1 MLHAQAER
9 DAAAGIGL
17 ANSELALNQ
26 AQLLSEKLLQQA
38 GAIRR
43 GFIDLAFA
51 RILARAPKPEE
62 ASLCCEFLLKSH
74 KGVAGTTGFPS
85 FRQHAGS
92 KAAAPTPTLDAK
104 RGRDLVLVL
113 FNHNDFVSIR

>member
-1 MLHAQAER
+1 MRKPSVMPQQAL
-9 DAAAGIGL
+9 AL

-38 GAIRR
+38 GGDSER
-43 GFIDLAFA
+43 FIDLAFA

-62 ASLCCEFLLKSH
+62 ASLCREFLLKSH
-74 KGVAGTTGFPS
+74 KGVAGTTGVPFVPVS
-85 FRQHAGS
+85 TAGS